1 MMPPRNSRITQHLLW
16 AAILAL
22 FAFGTVS
29 AQVPEDSTPPALRG
43 VGLDQ
48 HLGEL
53 VPRDL
58 TFLDEAGRSVRLGDY
73 FDERPLIL
81 TLNYYQCPMLCT
93 LELNGLVASLKTMS
107 LEPERDFRIVTVS
120 INPKEGPALAAEKK
134 AVYVKDYAR
143 AGAASGWHFLT
154 GEEPSIRVLARR
166 VGFRYSFDAASGQY
180 AHAAGI
186 VVLTPSGR
194 ISRYFYGID
203 YAPRDLRLALVESSG
218 GKIGSLADKV
228 LLFCFHYDPTTGR
241 YSIAALRTMRLGG
254 LLTALV
260 LGVMILRMLRRER
273 ARRATETVEPSP
285 RAL

>member
-1 MMPPRNSRITQHLLW
+1 MIRHGLCVT
-16 AAILAL
+16 ILAL
-22 FAFGTVS
+22 LLPGSTS

-48 HLGEL
+48 HLGEE

-58 TFLDEAGRSVRLGDY
+58 AFVDEAGRSVRLGDY

-93 LELNGLVASLKTMS
+93 LELNGLVGSLKTMS
-107 LEPERDFRIVTVS
+107 LEPDRDFRIVTVS
-120 INPKEGPALAAEKK
+120 INPQEGPALAAEKK

-143 AGAASGWHFLT
+143 AGAVSGWHFLT
-154 GEEPSIRVLARR
+154 GEESSIQELARR
-166 VGFRYSFDAASGQY
+166 VGFRYAFDAASGQY

-194 ISRYFYGID
+194 ISRYFYGVD
-203 YAPRDLRLALVESSG
+203 YAPRDLRLALVESSE

-228 LLFCFHYDPTTGR
+228 LLFCFHYDPATGR
-241 YSIAALRTMRLGG
+241 YSMAALRAMRLGG
-254 LLTALV
+254 VLTALV

-273 ARRATETVEPSP
+273 ARRATEPLESSH

>member
-1 MMPPRNSRITQHLLW
+1 MIRHCLSVAIPGLL
-16 AAILAL
+16 LMGSTL
-22 FAFGTVS
+22 
-29 AQVPEDSTPPALRG
+29 AQVPEDSTPPALQG

-48 HLGEL
+48 HLGEQ

-58 TFLDEAGRSVRLGDY
+58 AFVDEAGRSVRLGDY
-73 FDERPLIL
+73 FDKRPLIL
-81 TLNYYQCPMLCT
+81 TLNYYECPMLCT

-134 AVYVKDYAR
+134 ALYVKNYAR

-154 GEEPSIRVLARR
+154 GEEPSIQELARR
-166 VGFRYSFDAASGQY
+166 VGFRYAFDAASGQY

-186 VVLTPSGR
+186 VLLTPSGR
-194 ISRYFYGID
+194 ISRYFYGVD
-203 YAPRDLRLALVESSG
+203 YAPRDLRLALVESSE
-218 GKIGSLADKV
+218 GKIGNLVDKV
-228 LLFCFHYDPTTGR
+228 LLFCFHYDPATGR
-241 YSIAALRTMRLGG
+241 YSMAALRAMRLGG
-254 LLTALV
+254 VLTALV

-273 ARRATETVEPSP
+273 ARRATESLESSP